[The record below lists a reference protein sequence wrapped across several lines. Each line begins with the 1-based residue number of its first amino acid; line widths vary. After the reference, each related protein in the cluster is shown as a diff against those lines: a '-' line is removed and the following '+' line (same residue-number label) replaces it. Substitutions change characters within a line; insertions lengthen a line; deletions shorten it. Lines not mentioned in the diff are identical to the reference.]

1 MEYRS
6 TAPTGKKPKKVR
18 YHFSIVF
25 FAAVIIFGVMFYR
38 YMKDTT
44 LEDVLTQDGEI
55 VVSGASD
62 AEKDEE
68 SGQEEQSQNSDN
80 VEDDGAED
88 GVNPIA
94 ESEAVS
100 DEYLQSCVF
109 IGDSIVYGMSSY
121 GIVPAS
127 NVYASMSMNVTKAE
141 TEPVETQYGDIT
153 ILEALEADIPENIY
167 ILLGSKG
174 AAWLTPSEMYSSY
187 SSFVTKVIELCP
199 DSDIYII
206 AVPPVTA
213 AKETSVESP
222 VSNSDIDDLNERMLE
237 LCNNKGIYF
246 LDLNS
251 YLKDDTGCMPAADAE
266 NDGVHF
272 KYSTYEKM
280 VDYILTHTVDGA
292 KS

>member
-55 VVSGASD
+55 VVPGASD

-80 VEDDGAED
+80 VEDDGAKD

-280 VDYILTHTVDGA
+280 VDYILAHTVDGA

>member
-44 LEDVLTQDGEI
+44 LEDVLTQDKEI
-55 VVSGASD
+55 VVPGASD
-62 AEKDEE
+62 AEKDED
-68 SGQEEQSQNSDN
+68 SDQEEQSQNSDN
-80 VEDDGAED
+80 VEDDGAKD

-153 ILEALEADIPENIY
+153 ILEALEADIPGNIY

-213 AKETSVESP
+213 AKEASVESP

-251 YLKDDTGCMPAADAE
+251 YLKDDTGCMPATDAE

-280 VDYILTHTVDGA
+280 VDYILTHTVNGV

>member
-153 ILEALEADIPENIY
+153 ILDALEADIPENIY